1 MFAHNLVLVNFTKCC
16 RNNPII
22 PDNYIFFL
30 PRPTRISERRN
41 SSVMLWNLTKIQK
54 RRLDSNIGNQTKCKI
69 NGLLIIPISSTCFRR
84 WFRPSS
90 GALDCVYSS
99 WYNAPMMLLASRLDA
114 VELHPA
120 YRPATSWV
128 HYTTSCR
135 HSLVLLR
142 MGKTIAQN
150 MLS

>member
-30 PRPTRISERRN
+30 PRPTRISECRN

-54 RRLDSNIGNQTKCKI
+54 RRLDSNIGNQTRCNN

-90 GALDCVYSS
+90 GALDCVYSL
-99 WYNAPMMLLASRLDA
+99 WYKARTML
-114 VELHPA
+114 
-120 YRPATSWV
+120 PATGRQHRACFIPQAV
-128 HYTTSCR
+128 NT
-135 HSLVLLR
+135 V
-142 MGKTIAQN
+142 
-150 MLS
+150 